1 MWDLERENCI
11 AQLSLPGP
19 AAAGG
24 SAGAAAA
31 AAAGVEHIA
40 TSASSPL
47 LYAADA
53 AGTGEGEGL
62 GCWQGAQLAAVACR
76 GCFCWAFQRQ

>member
-19 AAAGG
+19 AAASGT
-24 SAGAAAA
+24 AGAAAAA

-53 AGTGEGEGL
+53 AGTGEGETDGWL
-62 GCWQGAQLAAVACR
+62 ARERSWQLVHAWAHG
-76 GCFCWAFQRQ
+76 FC